1 VPELAKLKG
10 KQLYDPHGTLSAAE
24 FKRLGYPAPIVDH
37 AKARLRAL
45 ARFKVRFVLLRLPCC
60 LFQR

>member
-1 VPELAKLKG
+1 MPELAKLKG

-45 ARFKVRFVLLRLPCC
+45 ARFKVRFGLLRLPCF
-60 LFQR
+60 LF